1 MPDVEMVTVSSRGQ
15 ISIPADLRREME
27 IDEGTKLLVVSEG
40 DNILL
45 RKVDESTVKDSF
57 EDILNPMWESAE
69 EEGLE
74 EEDAESLVHERRGVE
89 E

>member
-1 MPDVEMVTVSSRGQ
+1 MSEVEMVTVSSRGQ

-27 IDEGTKLLVVSEG
+27 IGEGTKLLVVSEG

-57 EDILNPMWESAE
+57 KDILRPMWEKAE
-69 EEGLE
+69 EEGLDG
-74 EEDAESLVHERRGVE
+74 EDAESLVHESRGVE

>member
-1 MPDVEMVTVSSRGQ
+1 MSEVEMVTVSSRGQ

-57 EDILNPMWESAE
+57 EDILKPMWGKAE
-69 EEGLE
+69 EEGLD
-74 EEDAESLVHERRGVE
+74 EEDAESLVHESRGVE
-89 E
+89 G

>member
-1 MPDVEMVTVSSRGQ
+1 MSGVEMVTVSSRGQ

-45 RKVDESTVKDSF
+45 RKVDESTVKNSF
-57 EDILNPMWESAE
+57 QDILKSMWEKAE
-69 EEGLE
+69 EEGLDE
-74 EEDAESLVHERRGVE
+74 ENAETLVHESRGVE
-89 E
+89 D

>member
-1 MPDVEMVTVSSRGQ
+1 MSEVEMVTVSSRGQ
-15 ISIPADLRREME
+15 IAIPADVRREME

-40 DNILL
+40 DSILL
-45 RKVDESTVKDSF
+45 RKVDESTVKDSL
-57 EDILNPMWESAE
+57 EDILKPMWERAE

-74 EEDAESLVHERRGVE
+74 DEDAEALVHESRGVE

>member
-1 MPDVEMVTVSSRGQ
+1 MAEVDMVTVSSRGQ
-15 ISIPADLRREME
+15 ISIPADVRRQLE

-45 RKVDESTVKDSF
+45 RKIDESVVEESM
-57 EDILNPMWESAE
+57 EDILKPMWESAE
-69 EEGLE
+69 EQEMS
-74 EEDAESLVHERRGVE
+74 EEDAERLVHESRGVE

>member
-1 MPDVEMVTVSSRGQ
+1 MSEVEMVTVSSRGQ

-27 IDEGTKLLVVSEG
+27 IGEGTKLLVVSEG

-57 EDILNPMWESAE
+57 KDILRPMWEKAE
-69 EEGLE
+69 EGGLDGEDGEG
-74 EEDAESLVHERRGVE
+74 LVHESRGVE